1 MHTCA
6 SVILAARVICHEV
19 SPTRRFGQQNPELM
33 SVTRPCF
40 SRILPPQPETTLE
53 RCSFDF
59 RIPGRH
65 EVDGIALCA
74 QIARLFDDV
83 GEFSMFMIKPGSTFG
98 GFSKNLILKA
108 T

>member
-6 SVILAARVICHEV
+6 SVILASRVICHEV

-33 SVTRPCF
+33 SVTRVFFVFFCQ
-40 SRILPPQPETTLE
+40 QPETTLE
-53 RCSFDF
+53 RCSFDL

-74 QIARLFDDV
+74 QVVRLFDDV
-83 GEFSMFMIKPGSTFG
+83 GEFSMFKI
-98 GFSKNLILKA
+98 NLSYFPFQVGL
-108 T
+108 